1 MSHISAV
8 TLDGAFGGNQLLY
21 TARCQIMEHFVL
33 CGVISSGEESSPL
46 HLLLVG
52 WKPCRSSMLTPLLV
66 LVVKASLHAIEAA
79 MSSLQTASPALAVSH
94 VLCLA
99 MLLI

>member
-1 MSHISAV
+1 
-8 TLDGAFGGNQLLY
+8 
-21 TARCQIMEHFVL
+21 MEHFVL

-52 WKPCRSSMLTPLLV
+52 WEPCRSSMLTPLLV